1 MKFKRE
7 ISKLILKKSNSY
19 LKLSITIFLISL
31 LLVSTASIFFINQY
45 IQVERDFI
53 NNNNTH
59 IIEISS
65 IRTEDGSF
73 RFLKFKDKDTIKR
86 NIGAELSDV
95 KHHVFTEYQL
105 NFGISDTQDNVHF
118 LYGLD
123 EEMSHLLGDFDFEM
137 DTIYSEVV
145 ESDVTILRVPS
156 IIIDDFGLS
165 SGEAIDYEVS
175 NKDGVYEKNP
185 LNLYGETFEKKY
197 VGSETYK
204 KIIKLAYGVQWDEFM
219 IQFDKVNPYGIQAIN
234 NMYVYVDSIADVEKT
249 ARVLDSAG
257 FNTNYTFQAFDNFDA
272 SIKNTIMITVALAA
286 IILGITTVHV
296 VLSFNSYLK
305 IQQKDMGILRQK
317 GHDSSAVFSIYEVS
331 INSILGKIALVVEIF
346 TVILGLIF
354 IDIHFFNYI
363 VITMT
368 AILLLIV
375 IINRFIVL
383 HTLKRYVNMD
393 ILDLL
398 KTNKEFE

>member
-1 MKFKRE
+1 MRH
-7 ISKLILKKSNSY
+7 
-19 LKLSITIFLISL
+19 T
-31 LLVSTASIFFINQY
+31 
-45 IQVERDFI
+45 
-53 NNNNTH
+53 
-59 IIEISS
+59 
-65 IRTEDGSF
+65 
-73 RFLKFKDKDTIKR
+73 
-86 NIGAELSDV
+86 
-95 KHHVFTEYQL
+95 
-105 NFGISDTQDNVHF
+105 
-118 LYGLD
+118 
-123 EEMSHLLGDFDFEM
+123 
-137 DTIYSEVV
+137 
-145 ESDVTILRVPS
+145 
-156 IIIDDFGLS
+156 
-165 SGEAIDYEVS
+165 
-175 NKDGVYEKNP
+175 
-185 LNLYGETFEKKY
+185 
-197 VGSETYK
+197 K

-354 IDIHFFNYI
+354 IDIHFFQLHCNYNDCN
-363 VITMT
+363 T
-368 AILLLIV
+368 AF
-375 IINRFIVL
+375 NS
-383 HTLKRYVNMD
+383 HN
-393 ILDLL
+393 
-398 KTNKEFE
+398 